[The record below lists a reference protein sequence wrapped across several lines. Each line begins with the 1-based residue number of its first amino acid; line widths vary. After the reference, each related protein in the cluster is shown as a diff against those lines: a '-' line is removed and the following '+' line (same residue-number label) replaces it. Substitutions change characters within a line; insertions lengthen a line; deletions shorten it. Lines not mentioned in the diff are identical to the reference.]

1 MISPSPTRPPATQPP
16 EEVNIVRTAATRIRP
31 GQTPAAL
38 TVKAIFR
45 PFIKVLYYILTAIRK
60 YKLIT
65 LGVIVLLLASIATT
79 TFLTTG
85 QLPLGVAS
93 DPFNF
98 HLNGGDGGGSTVKNW
113 LYALRSGNVNQLAY
127 LDKNIS
133 SPPDVSTLVSTY
145 SQAKSNFTWTGMHVV
160 GVYQESDTTVDS
172 FVQVDLSANG
182 PGGATAG
189 YLLWHFVTYT
199 SGTQNILVEVA
210 LVDNRP
216 NEA

>member
-16 EEVNIVRTAATRIRP
+16 EEVKIVRTATTRVRP
-31 GQTPAAL
+31 GQTPTAL
-38 TVKAIFR
+38 TIKAIFR
-45 PFIKVLYYILTAIRK
+45 PIIKVFYYIITAIKK

-65 LGVIVLLLASIATT
+65 LGVIVLLLASIAAT

-85 QLPLGVAS
+85 QLPLGIAS

-98 HLNGGDGGGSTVKNW
+98 HINGGDGGGSTVKNW
-113 LYALRSGNVNQLAY
+113 LYALRSGNVTQLEY

-145 SQAKSNFTWTGMHVV
+145 SQAKSNFTWKAIHVV
-160 GVYQESDTTVDS
+160 GAYQESDTTVDS
-172 FVQVDLSANG
+172 FIQVDLSADG
-182 PGGATAG
+182 PGGPTTG

-199 SGTQNILVEVA
+199 SGTNNILVEVA

-216 NEA
+216 NES